1 MPPDDLCFLLRS
13 PLFLYAISPRLY
25 HDSDHATAPRTFESM
40 TTRMRAHIFDI
51 AYLEIHIKW
60 DKNSWATQLTHGDG
74 ILLEGRERN
83 VRQELGFVQS
93 FLWFCEEASFLA
105 HEYKAR
111 EDAWAARKGDA
122 VDVGAVVKDDGANG
136 GWKAPARSNG
146 KGGRRSLKL
155 LLRLKNTA
163 RGPAGVS
170 RLN

>member
-13 PLFLYAISPRLY
+13 PLFLYAISPRLF
-25 HDSDHATAPRTFESM
+25 HDSDATAPRTPKST
-40 TTRMRAHIFDI
+40 TTRTSAHTFDI
-51 AYLEIHIKW
+51 AQLEIHIKW
-60 DKNSWATQLTHGDG
+60 DKNSWATQLNHGDSM
-74 ILLEGRERN
+74 LLEGRERN

-93 FLWFCEEASFLA
+93 FLWFCEEVSFLA

-111 EDAWAARKGDA
+111 EDAWAVRRADA
-122 VDVGAVVKDDGANG
+122 VDVEAAFKSDGANG

-146 KGGRRSLKL
+146 KRGRRSLKL